1 MDEQNIARFW
11 DNFIEKLKPYSVK
24 HDVVR
29 WHVRHAEDYIKA
41 HTDDRLADHSPQ
53 FVEKYLQEK
62 GRQKWLKNWQ
72 FQQVVMAIKILFVD
86 VVKICPVNIQHPPT
100 HCPLPSNAM
109 VLPLS
114 GT

>member
-1 MDEQNIARFW
+1 MEDQNITRFW
-11 DNFIEKLKPYSVK
+11 DKYIEILEAYEVSPNAR
-24 HDVVR
+24 R

-41 HTDDRLADHSPQ
+41 HADDRLADHSPQ

-86 VVKICPVNIQHPPT
+86 VVKISPVNTQHPPT